1 MEGNIARKQPSQQS
15 IDVRQLKDAL
25 ENQSGYP
32 FELEIAR
39 RVEACGY
46 YIEPNYSFEDQDTGA
61 ARELDFYA
69 LSAMA
74 ISYKSEE
81 FVFPLILG
89 SCKDNKNPYVFFTR
103 STVLSGITLQ
113 SDIPIA
119 GCPLEV
125 YEENGDKSELGYYF
139 RLHKL
144 LHVAT
149 TKVISSQFCEMVWQG
164 NKWMVQSQTIFKDAF
179 VPLIKALTREI
190 QDYNERCLPT
200 GHKESPNY
208 QVYYPLLVLKGPM
221 FEYYVPSKGQ
231 AELRDTKHVVIIR
244 HYESKTVK
252 CRYAIDAI
260 HESYLEE
267 YVELI
272 EGECKKFI
280 NRIRHHKKVL
290 VSSIKKIAELEAE
303 KSKPRVV

>member
-1 MEGNIARKQPSQQS
+1 MEENIARKQPSQQS

-74 ISYKSEE
+74 ISYKSGE
-81 FVFPLILG
+81 FVFPVILG

-164 NKWMVQSQTIFKDAF
+164 NKWMVQSQAIFKDAF
-179 VPLIKALTREI
+179 VPLTKALTRKI

-200 GHKESPNY
+200 
-208 QVYYPLLVLKGPM
+208 
-221 FEYYVPSKGQ
+221 
-231 AELRDTKHVVIIR
+231 
-244 HYESKTVK
+244 
-252 CRYAIDAI
+252 
-260 HESYLEE
+260 
-267 YVELI
+267 
-272 EGECKKFI
+272 
-280 NRIRHHKKVL
+280 
-290 VSSIKKIAELEAE
+290 
-303 KSKPRVV
+303 